1 MPGPGWNAISVS
13 PWKLSR
19 LGTRLMGNVPLWP
32 DRYKPTE
39 RVGKSILL
47 YHFPEERQVRGGA
60 P

>member
-47 YHFPEERQVRGGA
+47 YYFPERR
-60 P
+60 